1 MTRGDKL
8 GQRIGNKKYGAIE
21 NILGNKLGTWGTR
34 SELDTKTPCELDGN
48 TLRTGKEPKKSKG

>member
-1 MTRGDKL
+1 M
-8 GQRIGNKKYGAIE
+8 
-21 NILGNKLGTWGTR
+21 LGNKLGTWGTR